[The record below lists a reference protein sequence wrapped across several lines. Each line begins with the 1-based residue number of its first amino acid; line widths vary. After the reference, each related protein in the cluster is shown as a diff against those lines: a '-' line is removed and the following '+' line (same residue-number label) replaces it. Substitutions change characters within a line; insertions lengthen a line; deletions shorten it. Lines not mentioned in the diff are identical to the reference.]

1 MYIPSPFFWNL
12 MFNSFPSHPHVKAI
26 TFLMGEEMV
35 VVCPRLFFGYIIMF
49 LISLS
54 YFEFFVVKPAPPIML
69 ILFLKFLR
77 SIEDFNLNFLS

>member
-1 MYIPSPFFWNL
+1 
-12 MFNSFPSHPHVKAI
+12 
-26 TFLMGEEMV
+26 
-35 VVCPRLFFGYIIMF
+35 MF